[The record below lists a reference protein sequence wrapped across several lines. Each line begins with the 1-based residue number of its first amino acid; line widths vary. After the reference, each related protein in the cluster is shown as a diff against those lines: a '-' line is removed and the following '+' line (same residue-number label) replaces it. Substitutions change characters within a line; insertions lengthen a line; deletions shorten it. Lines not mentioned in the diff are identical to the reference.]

1 MLWELPVMYGV
12 LSVHLEVNVQNKRLL
27 YLLPILDFDPGTHKK
42 AQGMPARW
50 KAWNQFSRPLQ
61 SRLLVAG
68 GGHPRARQGKSLVP
82 LLSTPFLSSHR
93 GTVPYLSRFQFCAGR
108 YTNSQAGH
116 THTHTHTLCCGHALG
131 LMPHKMLSGLV
142 LRGEDGDDR
151 QTRQKVDD
159 NETPNLR
166 AVTCLP
172 RSQPSIPKRRRN
184 GLDVSSV
191 VREGVDETK
200 SPAASPPLWRF
211 GLGPSCDAGGLG
223 CPVHG

>member
-12 LSVHLEVNVQNKRLL
+12 LSVHLEINVQNKRLL
-27 YLLPILDFDPGTHKK
+27 YLLPILDFDPGTQKK

-116 THTHTHTLCCGHALG
+116 THTHTHTHTLLWPCPRVDAAQNVVR
-131 LMPHKMLSGLV
+131 LSV
-142 LRGEDGDDR
+142 ERRGRGR
-151 QTRQKVDD
+151 QTDTAESGRQR
-159 NETPNLR
+159 NP
-166 AVTCLP
+166 
-172 RSQPSIPKRRRN
+172 QPPGSHM
-184 GLDVSSV
+184 
-191 VREGVDETK
+191 
-200 SPAASPPLWRF
+200 PAAVPTLHPQTTT
-211 GLGPSCDAGGLG
+211 
-223 CPVHG
+223 